1 MDIDKKIEELR
12 KEFNNK
18 IDQLKEDYKNEL
30 KEKEKSEKW
39 IPKENE
45 VYYYVNMS
53 YLNVDGNG
61 WYNDRKDNTIIK
73 YNKIFKTKED
83 AQEYADYL
91 KARCEYSY
99 EFSKEEWEDSG
110 IQKYFI
116 YYNHTCNVL
125 GITAN
130 NIWFPMNGI
139 HFKSRGKAEE
149 FLDKYKK
156 QILKFEFG
164 IEEE

>member
-1 MDIDKKIEELR
+1 MNIDKKMEELR
-12 KEFNNK
+12 KEFNEK
-18 IDQLKEDYKNEL
+18 IEEL
-30 KEKEKSEKW
+30 KREYKGKNEKW
-39 IPKENE
+39 IPKEGE
-45 VYYYVNMS
+45 IYYFLDEELYVDWNCFD
-53 YLNVDGNG
+53 N
-61 WYNDRKDNTIIK
+61 NDTDEAILK
-73 YNKIFKTKED
+73 YSKIFKTEEEV
-83 AQEYADYL
+83 QEYADYL
-91 KARCEYSY
+91 KARKEYSY

-149 FLDKYKK
+149 FIDKYKK
-156 QILKFEFG
+156 QILKFEFD

>member
-12 KEFNNK
+12 KEFNEK
-18 IDQLKEDYKNEL
+18 IDEL
-30 KEKEKSEKW
+30 KREYKEKNEKW
-39 IPKENE
+39 IPEE
-45 VYYYVNMS
+45 GEEYYFIDEE
-53 YLNVDGNG
+53 LNVG
-61 WYNDRKDNTIIK
+61 WNWFDNDDTDEAIFKN
-73 YNKIFKTKED
+73 NKIFKTEEE

-91 KARCEYSY
+91 KARKEYSY

-149 FLDKYKK
+149 FIDKYKK
-156 QILKFEFG
+156 QILKFEFE

>member
-12 KEFNNK
+12 KEFNEK
-18 IDQLKEDYKNEL
+18 IEKLKREYKG
-30 KEKEKSEKW
+30 KSGKW
-39 IPKENE
+39 IPEKGEI
-45 VYYYVNMS
+45 YYFLDEELYFDWNCFD
-53 YLNVDGNG
+53 N
-61 WYNDRKDNTIIK
+61 NDTDKAILK
-73 YNKIFKTKED
+73 YSKIFKTEEE

-91 KARCEYSY
+91 KARKEYSY

-149 FLDKYKK
+149 FIDKYKK

>member
-1 MDIDKKIEELR
+1 MDIDKKMEELR
-12 KEFNNK
+12 KEFNEK
-18 IDQLKEDYKNEL
+18 IEEL
-30 KEKEKSEKW
+30 KREYKGKNEKW
-39 IPKENE
+39 IPKEGE
-45 VYYYVNMS
+45 IYYYLAMDFSVSSCVNLLDS
-53 YLNVDGNG
+53 I
-61 WYNDRKDNTIIK
+61 DRTRFKFS
-73 YNKIFKTKED
+73 KIFKTEEE

-91 KARCEYSY
+91 KARKEYSY

-149 FLDKYKK
+149 FIDKYKK
-156 QILKFEFG
+156 QILKFEFD

>member
-1 MDIDKKIEELR
+1 MNIDKKIEELR
-12 KEFNNK
+12 KEFNEK
-18 IDQLKEDYKNEL
+18 IDEL
-30 KEKEKSEKW
+30 KREYKGKNEKW
-39 IPKENE
+39 IPEE
-45 VYYYVNMS
+45 GEEYYFIDEE
-53 YLNVDGNG
+53 LNVG
-61 WYNDRKDNTIIK
+61 WNWFDNDDTDEAIFKN
-73 YNKIFKTKED
+73 NKIFKTEEE

-91 KARCEYSY
+91 KARKEYSY

-149 FLDKYKK
+149 FINDYKK
-156 QILKFEFG
+156 YILKFEFN

>member
-12 KEFNNK
+12 KEFDEK
-18 IDQLKEDYKNEL
+18 IDEL
-30 KEKEKSEKW
+30 KREYKGKNEKW
-39 IPKENE
+39 IPKKGEI
-45 VYYYVNMS
+45 YYFLDEELYV
-53 YLNVDGNG
+53 G
-61 WYNDRKDNTIIK
+61 WNCFDNDDTDETIIK
-73 YNKIFKTKED
+73 NNKIFETEEE

-91 KARCEYSY
+91 KARKEYSY

-149 FLDKYKK
+149 FIDKYKK
-156 QILKFEFG
+156 QILKFEFN

>member
-1 MDIDKKIEELR
+1 MDIDKKIEDLR
-12 KEFNNK
+12 KEFNEK
-18 IDQLKEDYKNEL
+18 VDEL
-30 KEKEKSEKW
+30 KREYKEKNEKW
-39 IPKENE
+39 IPE
-45 VYYYVNMS
+45 VGDRYYFIDEE
-53 YLNVDGNG
+53 LNVD
-61 WYNDRKDNTIIK
+61 WQWFDNDDTDEVIFK
-73 YNKIFKTKED
+73 YNKVFKTEEE

-91 KARCEYSY
+91 KARKEYSY

-125 GITAN
+125 GITVN

-149 FLDKYKK
+149 FIDKYKK
-156 QILKFEFG
+156 QILKFEFE